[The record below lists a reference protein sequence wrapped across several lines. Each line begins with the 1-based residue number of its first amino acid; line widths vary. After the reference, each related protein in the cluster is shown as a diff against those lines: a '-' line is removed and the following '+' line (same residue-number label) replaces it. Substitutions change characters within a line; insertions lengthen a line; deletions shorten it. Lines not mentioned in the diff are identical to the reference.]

1 MTAYRISQ
9 RRQRHRLVKRQRR
22 KKARPAELLASALDL
37 FVEKGY
43 AATKVEE
50 VAKRAGVSKG
60 TLFLYYPSKEALFK
74 AVVRENISQRF
85 NELSS
90 FWGSFQGSC
99 VDMLRIGLHS
109 WWKNIGSTKAS
120 GITKLMI
127 SEENNFPELAHFYQQ
142 EVVQPIHALLAS
154 ILQRGIDNG
163 EFRPVQ
169 LQQGIYLVF
178 APMLYLVIR
187 QHSSITFA
195 AQNEKMSAEVFLN
208 AQIDNILHSLCKQH
222 QPQHVICTEVC

>member
-1 MTAYRISQ
+1 MHSPTIPPPTP
-9 RRQRHRLVKRQRR
+9 KRQRR
-22 KKARPAELLASALDL
+22 KNARPAELLAAALDL

-43 AATKVEE
+43 AATKAEE

-60 TLFLYYPSKEALFK
+60 TLFLYYPSKEDLFK
-74 AVVRENISQRF
+74 AVVRQNISQRF

-90 FWGSFQGSC
+90 LSHEFEGSS
-99 VDMLRIGLHS
+99 VEMLRVGLHA
-109 WWKNIGSTKAS
+109 WWNTIGSTKAS

-127 SEENNFPELAHFYQQ
+127 SEENNFPELATFYRQ
-142 EVVQPIHALLAS
+142 EVVQPIHDLLEK

-163 EFRPVQ
+163 EFRPMQ
-169 LQQGIYLVF
+169 LQQGIYLVL

-195 AQNEKMSAEVFLN
+195 ANNEKMNAEVFLN
-208 AQIDNILHSLCKQH
+208 AQIDNILFGLCKQN
-222 QPQHVICTEVC
+222 QPLPVICT